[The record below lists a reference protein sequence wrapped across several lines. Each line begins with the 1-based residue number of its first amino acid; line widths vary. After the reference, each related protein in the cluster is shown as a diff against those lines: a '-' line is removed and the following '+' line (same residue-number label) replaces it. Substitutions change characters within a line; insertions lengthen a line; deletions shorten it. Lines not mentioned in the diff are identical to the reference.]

1 MRVVVGAA
9 ETPGLVCVVEG
20 VNVEV
25 LAPRAQRGR
34 SCRWSRKADK
44 STPM

>member
-20 VNVEV
+20 VNVPV
-25 LAPRAQRGR
+25 PRAQRGR
-34 SCRWSRKADK
+34 GCRWSRVADK
-44 STPM
+44 STPV